1 MMPASPKILTDTTTC
16 FHCGEACK
24 DVKLTFNQHVF
35 CCNGCKT
42 VFEILEGAD
51 LNCYYDIEAAP
62 GIKPKELAGD
72 FEFLELPEVQKQII
86 QFEDD
91 EIYKLLLSIP
101 QIHCSSCIYLLE
113 QLHEINPSIISS
125 RVNFQR
131 KEIALTVQKVPN
143 ILYDTFHFLNK
154 IGYTPQIA
162 QPEKAIINTTSKRL
176 IIKIGVAGFC
186 FGNIMLLSFPDY
198 ISGNSIIEDKFEHVF
213 NYLIVLFILPVL
225 FYAASDYFKA
235 AYQNLKIK
243 NLSVDVP
250 IVLGIFAL
258 FTRSIYEIFLL
269 GRPGYFDS
277 LAGFIFFLLIGKWF
291 QSRTYENL
299 SFNKSYSSFFP
310 LAVLKKVKDQ
320 LIVTGIK
327 DLKEG
332 DIIQLRNREI
342 LPVNAQ
348 LLDSKA
354 TFDYSFV
361 TGESKTIVKKQKDH
375 VFAGGKLTGAT
386 AQFMVSESANPA
398 YLQDLWNTVD
408 AHKSDKKITNIIDAV
423 SQRFTLIIIAF
434 AIFGFF
440 FWLFYA
446 DFNKALEVFT
456 AILIVACPCAL
467 ALASPFTYGNAS
479 RIFSSINVYLKDTS
493 IVERLSKINLLVFDK
508 TGTLTQK
515 DSTEVQFFGEKLEE
529 NTLNAIQ
536 SIASC
541 SIHPLSKTL
550 VEYLDISANEVVQ
563 DYQEVDGKGMY
574 AMVKDNEYLIGSA
587 NWLLQNGVDLKLP
600 ENRQRS
606 SVHIAKNH
614 QYLGYFE
621 FGNSYRGNLLE
632 KIKQLTSKYSI
643 SILSGDGNSEEVYLK
658 SQLHE
663 SVQMAFHQSPEQK
676 EAFIQQLKQKNTDA
690 VMMLGDGINDAI
702 ALKASDI
709 GVAVTED
716 TGSFT
721 PNSDI
726 IMHADS
732 LLKLPQILQ
741 YGKDCMHVL
750 YICLVI
756 SLVYNLV
763 GLGFA
768 FSGLLTPLVAAILMP
783 LSSITV
789 VFAAVGL
796 TNYFAMKRKIKA

>member
-1 MMPASPKILTDTTTC
+1 MMLGSPKIVQIATPC
-16 FHCGEACK
+16 FHCGETCK
-24 DVKLTFNQHVF
+24 DTVLEFQNHTF

-42 VFEILEGAD
+42 VYEILEGAD
-51 LNCYYDIEAAP
+51 LNCYYDIEASP
-62 GIKPKELAGD
+62 GIRPKPIAGD

-101 QIHCSSCIYLLE
+101 QVHCSSCIYLLE
-113 QLHEINPSIISS
+113 QLHEINAAILSS

-131 KEIALTVQKVPN
+131 KEITLTVKKQPN
-143 ILYDTFHFLNK
+143 ILYDTFHLLNK

-162 QPEKAIINTTSKRL
+162 QPEKPNISATSKRL

-198 ISGNSIIEDKFEHVF
+198 ISGNSIIEDQFEHVF

-250 IVLGIFAL
+250 IVLGILAL

-269 GRPGYFDS
+269 GQPGYFDS

-310 LAVLKKVKDQ
+310 LAVLRKVKNEYK
-320 LIVTGIK
+320 TTNIK

-348 LLDSKA
+348 LLDEKA
-354 TFDYSFV
+354 SFDYSFV
-361 TGESKTIVKKQKDH
+361 TGESKTITKKQKEH
-375 VFAGGKLTGAT
+375 LFAGGKLTSAT
-386 AQFMVSESANPA
+386 AQLMVTEAVNQA
-398 YLQDLWNTVD
+398 YLQDLWNTVPTS
-408 AHKSDKKITNIIDAV
+408 KSDKKITNIIDAV
-423 SQRFTLIIIAF
+423 SQRFTLTIVVI

-467 ALASPFTYGNAS
+467 ALAAPFTYGNAS
-479 RIFSSINVYLKDTS
+479 RIFSNINVYLKETS
-493 IVERLSKINLLVFDK
+493 IVERLSKIKQLVFDK

-515 DSTEVQFFGEKLEE
+515 DGAEVKFMGENLDEYTQK
-529 NTLNAIQ
+529 AIR
-536 SIASC
+536 SIVSC
-541 SIHPLSKTL
+541 SLHPLSKTL
-550 VEYLDISANEVVQ
+550 AEHLTTSASLEVLNFE
-563 DYQEVDGKGMY
+563 EVDGKGIKAILNGEDY
-574 AMVKDNEYLIGSA
+574 VIGSMS
-587 NWLLQNGVDLKLP
+587 WLIQNGVDLH
-600 ENRQRS
+600 EVQDSQRS

-614 QYLGYFE
+614 IYLGYFE
-621 FGNSYRGNLLE
+621 FGNAYRNQLLE
-632 KIKQLTSKYSI
+632 QIKQLGKRYQI
-643 SILSGDGNSEEVYLK
+643 SILSGDGNYEETFLRQ
-658 SQLHE
+658 QLE
-663 SVQMAFHQSPEQK
+663 SVITLAFHQSPEQK
-676 EAFIQQLKQKNTDA
+676 EAFIQKLKSNTGEE

-709 GVAVTED
+709 GVAITED

-726 IMHADS
+726 IMHANS
-732 LLKLPQILQ
+732 LVKLPQILQ

-750 YICLVI
+750 YMCLMV
-756 SLVYNLV
+756 SLLYNLI

-768 FSGLLTPLVAAILMP
+768 FSGWLTPLVAAILMP

-789 VFAAVGL
+789 VMVAVGF
-796 TNYFAMKRKIKA
+796 TNYFARKRKIIS